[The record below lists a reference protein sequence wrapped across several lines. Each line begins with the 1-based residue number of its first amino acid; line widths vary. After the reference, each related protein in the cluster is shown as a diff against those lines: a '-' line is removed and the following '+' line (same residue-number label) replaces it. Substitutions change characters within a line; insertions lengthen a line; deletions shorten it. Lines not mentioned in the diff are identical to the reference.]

1 MKQFVCKKCGSVDL
15 FTNEKGSNTAL
26 YCSDCGAFQQ
36 NLNKRDKLIFEEYKK
51 SLEPVKK
58 ISDNMQAMNS
68 ILNDDGSITS
78 EIKNLIKNQKILI
91 GLLIFIMGLML
102 ILTFKF
108 TFLDSKKLKNVEP
121 QNTQEIEVL
130 MTS

>member
-15 FTNEKGSNTAL
+15 FTNEKGGNTML
-26 YCSDCGAFQQ
+26 YCSDCGAYQQ
-36 NLNKRDKLIFEEYKK
+36 NLNKKDKLIFEEYKK

-78 EIKNLIKNQKILI
+78 EITNLIVAEKNRLEFVDNSFQRGIIK
-91 GLLIFIMGLML
+91 GLEMAL
-102 ILTFKF
+102 
-108 TFLDSKKLKNVEP
+108 KLVENRKN
-121 QNTQEIEVL
+121 
-130 MTS
+130 

>member
-15 FTNEKGSNTAL
+15 FTNKKGGNTTL
-26 YCSDCGAFQQ
+26 YCSDCGAYQQ
-36 NLNKRDKLIFEEYKK
+36 NLNKRDKLVFEEYKK

-68 ILNDDGSITS
+68 ILNS
-78 EIKNLIKNQKILI
+78 EITNLIKNQKILI